1 MCVLTSSVFCVD
13 LGRSWGG
20 GQGEGARAC
29 GLTACSLSWAV
40 SATGRFAFPLREP
53 PLANL
58 NKERIYWHNV
68 EKFTEPKTAEIQA
81 SKRAQSEWLS
91 DLAANPPPPRP
102 LPEAGF
108 SGCPTGINPPKRL
121 PFFHRAAGDWK
132 PRERARGWP
141 GPRVGGRH
149 GPPGSPRRQRQSPG
163 CCSKP
168 ICSLSAGG
176 GGALSRQKQ

>member
-58 NKERIYWHNV
+58 NKERIYWHDV

-81 SKRAQSEWLS
+81 SKRAQSEWLL
-91 DLAANPPPPRP
+91 DLAANPPSPAPFPRP
-102 LPEAGF
+102 ASQDALPGLTRPSVSPSSIALQETGSPGRGREGGLGQGWAGAMA
-108 SGCPTGINPPKRL
+108 
-121 PFFHRAAGDWK
+121 HRAAPGDSG
-132 PRERARGWP
+132 RALAAAQSRSAHCQQEGE
-141 GPRVGGRH
+141 GR
-149 GPPGSPRRQRQSPG
+149 
-163 CCSKP
+163 
-168 ICSLSAGG
+168 
-176 GGALSRQKQ
+176 